1 VIPEHRRRDRKRE
14 PKSIHLLFAGWI
26 YPPGQPVLVS
36 FLRELAKFHPVQLT
50 VAGNWPPELMKQIR
64 EEIGVLELGYLPHES
79 IEKLLRT
86 HDFALSFVAQEVSYA
101 INTKILEA
109 AAQRTP
115 LVLLS
120 GPGEVTD
127 FVRDNRLGV
136 VADPAE
142 LERGAREVVNW
153 WENDRE
159 AGPWTTFE
167 AHHNL
172 EKLADEMFEIL
183 SGQSS

>member
-1 VIPEHRRRDRKRE
+1 
-14 PKSIHLLFAGWI
+14 
-26 YPPGQPVLVS
+26 
-36 FLRELAKFHPVQLT
+36 
-50 VAGNWPPELMKQIR
+50 
-64 EEIGVLELGYLPHES
+64 
-79 IEKLLRT
+79 
-86 HDFALSFVAQEVSYA
+86 
-101 INTKILEA
+101 
-109 AAQRTP
+109 
-115 LVLLS
+115 
-120 GPGEVTD
+120 
-127 FVRDNRLGV
+127 V